1 MGLIENRFDP
11 APGTVGNILTTKV
24 DKIFNWAR
32 KSSLWP
38 MQFGLAC
45 CAIEMMAVL
54 DPRHDM
60 ARFGAEVF
68 RATPRQ
74 ADLMIVAGTVTEKM
88 APIIKRLY
96 DQMPDPKW
104 VIAMGSCATC
114 GGPYDTYAV
123 TQGVDRLLPVD
134 VYVPGCP
141 PRPEA
146 LLWGLMELQKKIEKM
161 HVLRKGGE
169 AYDFAR
175 AAVRD
180 SLRPVHEGPALR
192 AEQAQAQL
200 KPAPVSGVKR
210 APAPPAAEKPK
221 PAPKPVVQEASIA
234 VTPETPARAS
244 AETAAEI
251 DAPAAA
257 PAAET
262 AAQATAPFH
271 DEKLTLPERM
281 KLAEEMGG
289 DLEVKLFA
297 SMAQTDC
304 GACGWD
310 CQGYAH
316 AIATGETN
324 DISLCVPGESETL
337 DMLKLLMEGAG
348 KPYEGV

>member
-1 MGLIENRFDP
+1 MGLIENRFDFP
-11 APGTVGNILTTKV
+11 AGSAGNILTTKV
-24 DKIFNWAR
+24 DKFFNWAR

-74 ADLMIVAGTVTEKM
+74 SDLMIVAGTVVEKM
-88 APIIKRLY
+88 APIVRRLY

-123 TQGVDRLLPVD
+123 TQGVDRLIPVD

-146 LLWGLMELQKKIEKM
+146 LMWGLMELQKKIEKM

-169 AYDFAR
+169 SYDFAR

-192 AEQAQAQL
+192 VEQL
-200 KPAPVSGVKR
+200 KPAPLSGVK
-210 APAPPAAEKPK
+210 PKPK
-221 PAPKPVVQEASIA
+221 PAPAPKPVA
-234 VTPETPARAS
+234 PKPS
-244 AETAAEI
+244 AATAATEGA
-251 DAPAAA
+251 APTTAVAVVEEA
-257 PAAET
+257 PAAE
-262 AAQATAPFH
+262 AKPAPSVPFH
-271 DEKLTLPERM
+271 DEHLTLAERM
-281 KLAEEMGG
+281 EMAKDG
-289 DLEVKLFA
+289 DLKTKLFA
-297 SMAQTDC
+297 AMAQTDC

-310 CQGYAH
+310 CEGYAE
-316 AIATGETN
+316 AIAIGETK

-337 DMLKLLMEGAG
+337 DMLKALMEAAG
-348 KPYEGV
+348 KEYEGA

>member
-1 MGLIENRFDP
+1 MGLIEDRFESN
-11 APGTVGNILTTKV
+11 VLTTTV
-24 DKIFNWAR
+24 DKFFNWAR

-74 ADLMIVAGTVTEKM
+74 ADLMIVSGTVTEKM
-88 APIIKRLY
+88 APIVRRLW

-123 TQGVDRLLPVD
+123 TQGVDRLIPVD

-146 LLWGLMELQKKIEKM
+146 LIWGLMELQKKIEKM
-161 HVLRKGGE
+161 HILRKGGE

-180 SLRPVHEGPALR
+180 ALRPVHEGPALR
-192 AEQAQAQL
+192 AEQAAQL
-200 KPAPVSGVKR
+200 KPAPISGVKR
-210 APAPPAAEKPK
+210 APAAPAAPK
-221 PAPKPVVQEASIA
+221 PAAAAAATAVLDAPPVSD
-234 VTPETPARAS
+234 
-244 AETAAEI
+244 AEI
-251 DAPAAA
+251 LEAAA
-257 PAAET
+257 PEVPLEQDIEAGASP
-262 AAQATAPFH
+262 AAPFH
-271 DEKLTLPERM
+271 RDDLTLPERM
-281 KLAEEMGG
+281 SLANEMGG
-289 DLEVKLFA
+289 KWETKLFA
-297 SMAQTDC
+297 AMAQTDC

-310 CQGYAH
+310 CEGYAN
-316 AIATGETN
+316 ALATGETD

-337 DMLKLLMEGAG
+337 DMLELLMKEQG
-348 KPYEGV
+348 KSYSGV

>member
-1 MGLIENRFDP
+1 MGLIENRFDSN
-11 APGTVGNILTTKV
+11 VLTSTV
-24 DKIFNWAR
+24 DKFFNWAR

-74 ADLMIVAGTVTEKM
+74 SDLMIVSGTVTEKM
-88 APIIKRLY
+88 APIVRRLW
-96 DQMPDPKW
+96 DQMPEPKW

-123 TQGVDRLLPVD
+123 TQGVDRLIPVD
-134 VYVPGCP
+134 VYIPGCP

-146 LLWGLMELQKKIEKM
+146 LIWGLMELQKKIEKM
-161 HVLRKGGE
+161 HILRKGGE

-192 AEQAQAQL
+192 TEQAQL

-210 APAPPAAEKPK
+210 EPAPPKATK
-221 PAPKPVVQEASIA
+221 PAVSSGEPATSPAPGTAE
-234 VTPETPARAS
+234 PETT
-244 AETAAEI
+244 TAAVLE
-251 DAPAAA
+251 AAA
-257 PAAET
+257 PEVVPGET
-262 AAQATAPFH
+262 TDGASPGAPFH
-271 DEKLTLPERM
+271 REDLTLPERM
-281 KLAEEMGG
+281 QMADEMGG
-289 DLEVKLFA
+289 KWETKLFA
-297 SMAQTDC
+297 AMAQTDC

-310 CQGYAH
+310 CEGYAN
-316 AIATGETN
+316 AIATGETK

-337 DMLKLLMEGAG
+337 DMLVALMKEKGRD
-348 KPYEGV
+348 YEGG

>member
-11 APGTVGNILTTKV
+11 NFLTTTV
-24 DKIFNWAR
+24 DKFFNWAR

-74 ADLMIVAGTVTEKM
+74 SDLMIVAGTVTEKM
-88 APIIKRLY
+88 APIVRRLY
-96 DQMPDPKW
+96 EQMPDPKW

-123 TQGVDRLLPVD
+123 TQGVDRLVPVD

-161 HVLRKGGE
+161 HVLRKGGY

-175 AAVRD
+175 ASLRD

-192 AEQAQAQL
+192 AEQAQQL
-200 KPAPVSGVKR
+200 RPAPLFGVKR
-210 APAPPAAEKPK
+210 TAVAETRPAAKVTTTAAATAVAEPEAAAIQQEVAAGEVSPAPEAAEGAS
-221 PAPKPVVQEASIA
+221 PAV
-234 VTPETPARAS
+234 
-244 AETAAEI
+244 
-251 DAPAAA
+251 
-257 PAAET
+257 
-262 AAQATAPFH
+262 PFH
-271 DEKLTLPERM
+271 NENLTLPERM
-281 KLAEEMGG
+281 DLAKQIGG
-289 DLEVKLFA
+289 GLQVNLFA
-297 SMAQTDC
+297 AMAQTD
-304 GACGWD
+304 
-310 CQGYAH
+310 
-316 AIATGETN
+316 
-324 DISLCVPGESETL
+324 
-337 DMLKLLMEGAG
+337 
-348 KPYEGV
+348 

>member
-1 MGLIENRFDP
+1 MGLIEERFDSN
-11 APGTVGNILTTKV
+11 VLTTSV

-74 ADLMIVAGTVTEKM
+74 ADLMIVSGTVTEKM
-88 APIIKRLY
+88 APIVRRLW

-123 TQGVDRLLPVD
+123 TQGVDRLIPVD
-134 VYVPGCP
+134 VYIPGCP

-146 LLWGLMELQKKIEKM
+146 LIWGLMELQKKIEKM
-161 HVLRKGGE
+161 HILRKGGE

-180 SLRPVHEGPALR
+180 SLRPGHEGPALR
-192 AEQAQAQL
+192 AEQVTQL
-200 KPAPVSGVKR
+200 KQAPVSGVKR
-210 APAPPAAEKPK
+210 VPTPPSAAKPAPAPK
-221 PAPKPVVQEASIA
+221 A
-234 VTPETPARAS
+234 VAT
-244 AETAAEI
+244 
-251 DAPAAA
+251 AA
-257 PAAET
+257 PAATGEVSEAEIQQAAAPEIPLEQT
-262 AAQATAPFH
+262 AEAGASPAAPFH
-271 DEKLTLPERM
+271 RDDLTLPERM
-281 KLAEEMGG
+281 SMAKEMGDG
-289 DLEVKLFA
+289 WETRLFA
-297 SMAQTDC
+297 AMAQTDC

-310 CQGYAH
+310 CEGYAH
-316 AIATGETN
+316 AIATGETD

-337 DMLKLLMEGAG
+337 DILELLMKEAG
-348 KPYEGV
+348 KPYSGT

>member
-1 MGLIENRFDP
+1 MGLIENRFESN
-11 APGTVGNILTTKV
+11 VLTTTV
-24 DKIFNWAR
+24 DKFFNWAR

-74 ADLMIVAGTVTEKM
+74 ADLMIVSGTVTEKM
-88 APIIKRLY
+88 APIVRRLW

-123 TQGVDRLLPVD
+123 TQGVDRLIPVD

-146 LLWGLMELQKKIEKM
+146 LIWGLMELQKKIEKM
-161 HVLRKGGE
+161 HILRKGGE

-180 SLRPVHEGPALR
+180 SLRPAHEGPALR
-192 AEQAQAQL
+192 AEQAAQL
-200 KPAPVSGVKR
+200 KPAPMSGVKR
-210 APAPPAAEKPK
+210 APAA
-221 PAPKPVVQEASIA
+221 PAPPK
-234 VTPETPARAS
+234 
-244 AETAAEI
+244 
-251 DAPAAA
+251 AAA
-257 PAAET
+257 PAAV
-262 AAQATAPFH
+262 AAEGVEAVSEAEIQQAAAPEIPLDQDAEAGASPAVPFH
-271 DEKLTLPERM
+271 RDDLTLPERM
-281 KLAEEMGG
+281 AMAEEMGNG
-289 DLEVKLFA
+289 WETRMFA
-297 SMAQTDC
+297 AMAQTDC

-310 CQGYAH
+310 CEGYAN
-316 AIATGETN
+316 ALATAETD

-337 DMLKLLMEGAG
+337 DMLKLLMEEKG
-348 KPYEGV
+348 KSYTGL

>member
-1 MGLIENRFDP
+1 MGLIEARFDENN
-11 APGTVGNILTTKV
+11 VLTTTV
-24 DKIFNWAR
+24 DKFFNWAR

-74 ADLMIVAGTVTEKM
+74 ADLMIVSGTVTEKM
-88 APIIKRLY
+88 APIVRRLW

-123 TQGVDRLLPVD
+123 TQGVDRLIPVD

-146 LLWGLMELQKKIEKM
+146 LIWGLMELQKKIEKM
-161 HVLRKGGE
+161 HILRKGGE

-180 SLRPVHEGPALR
+180 ALRPQHEGPALR
-192 AEQAQAQL
+192 AEQAAQL
-200 KPAPVSGVKR
+200 KQAPVSGVKR
-210 APAPPAAEKPK
+210 APAPPAAPK
-221 PAPKPVVQEASIA
+221 PAA
-234 VTPETPARAS
+234 V
-244 AETAAEI
+244 AA
-251 DAPAAA
+251 APAAA
-257 PAAET
+257 PAEGEVSEAEIQQ
-262 AAQATAPFH
+262 AAAPEIPLDQDAQTGASPEVPFH
-271 DEKLTLPERM
+271 RDDLTLPERM
-281 KLAEEMGG
+281 EMAK
-289 DLEVKLFA
+289 EVGNKWETRLFA
-297 SMAQTDC
+297 AMAQTDC

-310 CQGYAH
+310 CEGYAN
-316 AIATGETN
+316 ALATGETD

-337 DMLKLLMEGAG
+337 DMLKLLMEEQG
-348 KPYEGV
+348 KSYSGL

>member
-1 MGLIENRFDP
+1 MGLIENRFESN
-11 APGTVGNILTTKV
+11 VLTTTV
-24 DKIFNWAR
+24 DKFFNWAR

-74 ADLMIVAGTVTEKM
+74 ADLMIVSGTVTEKR
-88 APIIKRLY
+88 APIVRRLW

-123 TQGVDRLLPVD
+123 TQGVDRLIPVD

-146 LLWGLMELQKKIEKM
+146 LIWGLMELQKKIEKM
-161 HVLRKGGE
+161 HILRKGGE

-180 SLRPVHEGPALR
+180 ALRPAHEGPALR
-192 AEQAQAQL
+192 AEQAAQL
-200 KPAPVSGVKR
+200 KQAPISGVKR
-210 APAPPAAEKPK
+210 APAPP
-221 PAPKPVVQEASIA
+221 PAPKPAA
-234 VTPETPARAS
+234 VP
-244 AETAAEI
+244 
-251 DAPAAA
+251 AA
-257 PAAET
+257 PAAEGAEGAEVT
-262 AAQATAPFH
+262 EAEIQQAAAPEIPLDQEAQAGASPAAPFH
-271 DEKLTLPERM
+271 RDDLTLPERM
-281 KLAEEMGG
+281 AMAQEMGNG
-289 DLEVKLFA
+289 WETRLFA
-297 SMAQTDC
+297 AMAQTDC

-310 CQGYAH
+310 CEGYAN
-316 AIATGETN
+316 AIATGETD

-337 DMLKLLMEGAG
+337 DMLELLMKEKG
-348 KPYEGV
+348 KSYSGV

>member
-1 MGLIENRFDP
+1 MGLIESRFDEN
-11 APGTVGNILTTKV
+11 VLTTTV
-24 DKIFNWAR
+24 DKFFNWAR

-74 ADLMIVAGTVTEKM
+74 ADLMIVSGTVTEKM
-88 APIIKRLY
+88 APIVRRLW

-123 TQGVDRLLPVD
+123 TQGVDRLIPVD
-134 VYVPGCP
+134 VYIPGCP

-146 LLWGLMELQKKIEKM
+146 LIWGLMELQKKIEKM

-180 SLRPVHEGPALR
+180 SLRPQHEGPALR
-192 AEQAQAQL
+192 AEQAAQL
-200 KPAPVSGVKR
+200 KQAPVSGVKR
-210 APAPPAAEKPK
+210 APAPPAAQK
-221 PAPKPVVQEASIA
+221 PAPAPVPVPVPGEGA
-234 VTPETPARAS
+234 TTE
-244 AETAAEI
+244 EI
-251 DAPAAA
+251 LEAAA
-257 PAAET
+257 PEIVPSEVAET
-262 AAQATAPFH
+262 GASPAVPFH
-271 DEKLTLPERM
+271 REDLMLTERM
-281 KLAEEMGG
+281 ALANEMGG
-289 DLEVKLFA
+289 KFETKLFA
-297 SMAQTDC
+297 AMAQTDC

-310 CQGYAH
+310 CEGYAN
-316 AIATGETN
+316 AIASGETD

-337 DMLKLLMEGAG
+337 DMLKLLMEEAG
-348 KPYEGV
+348 KPFTGA

>member
-1 MGLIENRFDP
+1 MGLIENRFESN
-11 APGTVGNILTTKV
+11 VLTSTV
-24 DKIFNWAR
+24 DKFFNWAR

-74 ADLMIVAGTVTEKM
+74 ADLMIVSGTVTEKM
-88 APIIKRLY
+88 APIVRRLW

-123 TQGVDRLLPVD
+123 TQGVDRLIPVD
-134 VYVPGCP
+134 VYIPGCP

-146 LLWGLMELQKKIEKM
+146 LIWGLMELQKKIEKM
-161 HVLRKGGE
+161 HILRKGGE

-192 AEQAQAQL
+192 AEQAAQL
-200 KPAPVSGVKR
+200 KQAPVSGVKR
-210 APAPPAAEKPK
+210 APAPPAPPK
-221 PAPKPVVQEASIA
+221 PAAPV
-234 VTPETPARAS
+234 
-244 AETAAEI
+244 
-251 DAPAAA
+251 AAA
-257 PAAET
+257 PAPVAEADAGVSQT
-262 AAQATAPFH
+262 AIEQAAAPEVVSGDASDGASPAVPFH
-271 DEKLTLPERM
+271 RDDLTLPERM
-281 KLAEEMGG
+281 DMAQQIGG
-289 DLEVKLFA
+289 KWETRMFA
-297 SMAQTDC
+297 AMAQTDC

-310 CQGYAH
+310 CEGYAN
-316 AIATGETN
+316 ALATGETD

-337 DMLKLLMEGAG
+337 DMLKTLMEEKGKSYTGA
-348 KPYEGV
+348 

>member
-1 MGLIENRFDP
+1 MGLIEGQFNS
-11 APGTVGNILTTKV
+11 NLLTTSV

-74 ADLMIVAGTVTEKM
+74 ADLMIVSGTVTEKM
-88 APIIKRLY
+88 APIVRRLW

-123 TQGVDRLLPVD
+123 TQGVDRLIPVD
-134 VYVPGCP
+134 VYIPGCP

-146 LLWGLMELQKKIEKM
+146 LIWGLMELQKKIEKM
-161 HVLRKGGE
+161 HILRKGGE

-180 SLRPVHEGPALR
+180 TLRPAHEGPALR
-192 AEQAQAQL
+192 AEQAAQL
-200 KPAPVSGVKR
+200 RPAPVSGIKR
-210 APAPPAAEKPK
+210 APAEEKPK
-221 PAPKPVVQEASIA
+221 PAPKAVAAVAEGEAS
-234 VTPETPARAS
+234 VTE
-244 AETAAEI
+244 AELHE
-251 DAPAAA
+251 AAA
-257 PAAET
+257 PELIPGDSDDGASPA
-262 AAQATAPFH
+262 APFH
-271 DEKLTLPERM
+271 REDLTLPERM
-281 KLAEEMGG
+281 ELANEMGG
-289 DLEVKLFA
+289 KFETKLFA
-297 SMAQTDC
+297 AMAQTDC

-310 CQGYAH
+310 CEGYAN
-316 AIATGETN
+316 AIASGETD
-324 DISLCVPGESETL
+324 DISLCVPGESETF
-337 DMLKLLMEGAG
+337 DMLKALMEQAG
-348 KPYEGV
+348 KPFSG

>member
-1 MGLIENRFDP
+1 MGLIEERFDSN
-11 APGTVGNILTTKV
+11 VLTTSV

-74 ADLMIVAGTVTEKM
+74 ADLMIVSGTVTEKM
-88 APIIKRLY
+88 APIVRRLW

-123 TQGVDRLLPVD
+123 TQGVDRLVPVD
-134 VYVPGCP
+134 VYIPGCP

-146 LLWGLMELQKKIEKM
+146 LIWGLMELQKKIEKM
-161 HVLRKGGE
+161 HILRKGGE

-180 SLRPVHEGPALR
+180 SLRPAHEGPALR
-192 AEQAQAQL
+192 AEQAAQL

-210 APAPPAAEKPK
+210 APAPPAAPK
-221 PAPKPVVQEASIA
+221 AAPAA
-234 VTPETPARAS
+234 V
-244 AETAAEI
+244 
-251 DAPAAA
+251 AAA
-257 PAAET
+257 PAGAATEEVT
-262 AAQATAPFH
+262 QSDIQQAAAPEIPAAQDAGASPAVPFH
-271 DEKLTLPERM
+271 RDDLTLPERM
-281 KLAEEMGG
+281 AMATEMGAG
-289 DLEVKLFA
+289 WETKLFA
-297 SMAQTDC
+297 AMAQTDC

-310 CQGYAH
+310 CEGYAN
-316 AIATGETN
+316 AIATGETD

-337 DMLKLLMEGAG
+337 DMLELLMKEAG
-348 KPYEGV
+348 KPYSGT

>member
-1 MGLIENRFDP
+1 MGLIENRFDFP
-11 APGTVGNILTTKV
+11 AGSAGNILTTKV
-24 DKIFNWAR
+24 DKFFNWAR

-74 ADLMIVAGTVTEKM
+74 SDLMIVAGTVVEKM
-88 APIIKRLY
+88 APIIRRLY

-146 LLWGLMELQKKIEKM
+146 LMWGLMELQKKIEKM

-169 AYDFAR
+169 SYDFAR

-180 SLRPVHEGPALR
+180 SIRPVHEGPALR
-192 AEQAQAQL
+192 VEQL
-200 KPAPVSGVKR
+200 KPAPLSGVKR
-210 APAPPAAEKPK
+210 VPVVAKPK
-221 PAPKPVVQEASIA
+221 AAPAPKPAVAEAGVA
-234 VTPETPARAS
+234 V
-244 AETAAEI
+244 AEATTAEVAVAEVAAEAKP
-251 DAPAAA
+251 APS
-257 PAAET
+257 E
-262 AAQATAPFH
+262 PFH
-271 DEKLTLPERM
+271 DEHLTLTERM
-281 KLAEEMGG
+281 EMAKDG
-289 DLEVKLFA
+289 DLKTKLFA
-297 SMAQTDC
+297 AMAQTDC

-310 CQGYAH
+310 CEGYAA
-316 AIATGETN
+316 AIASDETK

-337 DMLKLLMEGAG
+337 DMLKALMEAAG
-348 KPYEGV
+348 KEYEGA

>member
-1 MGLIENRFDP
+1 MGLIESRFDESN
-11 APGTVGNILTTKV
+11 VLTTTV
-24 DKIFNWAR
+24 DKFFNWAR

-74 ADLMIVAGTVTEKM
+74 ADLMIVSGTVTEKM
-88 APIIKRLY
+88 APIVRRLW

-123 TQGVDRLLPVD
+123 TQGVDRLIPVD
-134 VYVPGCP
+134 VYIPGCP

-146 LLWGLMELQKKIEKM
+146 LIWGLMELQKKIEKM
-161 HVLRKGGE
+161 HILRKGGE

-180 SLRPVHEGPALR
+180 ALRPQHEGPALR
-192 AEQAQAQL
+192 AEQAAQL

-210 APAPPAAEKPK
+210 APAPPAPPK
-221 PAPKPVVQEASIA
+221 AAPAPV
-234 VTPETPARAS
+234 
-244 AETAAEI
+244 
-251 DAPAAA
+251 AAA
-257 PAAET
+257 PAEGEVTEAEIQQ
-262 AAQATAPFH
+262 AAAPEVVAEGVAEAGASPAVPFH
-271 DEKLTLPERM
+271 RDDLTLPERM
-281 KLAEEMGG
+281 EMAKELG
-289 DLEVKLFA
+289 DGWETRLFA
-297 SMAQTDC
+297 AMAQTDC

-310 CQGYAH
+310 CEGYAH
-316 AIATGETN
+316 AIATGETD
-324 DISLCVPGESETL
+324 DISLCVPGETETL
-337 DMLKLLMEGAG
+337 DMLKLLMEEAG
-348 KPYEGV
+348 KPYSGA

>member
-1 MGLIENRFDP
+1 MGLIENRFDF
-11 APGTVGNILTTKV
+11 APGTAGNILTTKV
-24 DKIFNWAR
+24 DKFFNWAR

-74 ADLMIVAGTVTEKM
+74 SDLMIVAGTVVEKM
-88 APIIKRLY
+88 APIVRRLY

-123 TQGVDRLLPVD
+123 TQGVDRLVPVD

-146 LLWGLMELQKKIEKM
+146 LMWGLMELQKKIEKM
-161 HVLRKGGE
+161 HILRKGGE

-192 AEQAQAQL
+192 AEQAAQL
-200 KPAPVSGVKR
+200 KPAPMSGVKR
-210 APAPPAAEKPK
+210 TPTPPKAAKPAA
-221 PAPKPVVQEASIA
+221 V
-234 VTPETPARAS
+234 AS
-244 AETAAEI
+244 APSPAGE
-251 DAPAAA
+251 APAATQA
-257 PAAET
+257 VASATT
-262 AAQATAPFH
+262 AAAVLEAAAPEVIPGEAKDGASPAVPFH
-271 DEKLTLPERM
+271 REDLTLPERM
-281 KLAEEMGG
+281 QMAEEIGG
-289 DLEVKLFA
+289 KWETKLFA
-297 SMAQTDC
+297 AMAQTDC

-310 CQGYAH
+310 CEGYAE
-316 AIATGETN
+316 AIASGETK
-324 DISLCVPGESETL
+324 DITLCVPGETETL
-337 DMLKLLMEGAG
+337 DMLKILMEEKGRE
-348 KPYEGV
+348 YEG

>member
-1 MGLIENRFDP
+1 MGLMESRFDSN
-11 APGTVGNILTTKV
+11 VLTTTV
-24 DKIFNWAR
+24 DKFFNWAR

-74 ADLMIVAGTVTEKM
+74 ADLMIVSGTVTEKM
-88 APIIKRLY
+88 APIVRRLW
-96 DQMPDPKW
+96 DQMPEPKW

-123 TQGVDRLLPVD
+123 TQGVDRLIPVD
-134 VYVPGCP
+134 VYIPGCP

-180 SLRPVHEGPALR
+180 AVRPGHEGPALR
-192 AEQAQAQL
+192 AEQAAVAQL
-200 KPAPVSGVKR
+200 TPAEPEPVAGPVATAAVATPVEAPAAKPVAVAEVAPVAEPV
-210 APAPPAAEKPK
+210 PAAEP
-221 PAPKPVVQEASIA
+221 
-234 VTPETPARAS
+234 
-244 AETAAEI
+244 
-251 DAPAAA
+251 APAAA
-257 PAAET
+257 PET
-262 AAQATAPFH
+262 PVSGASADAPFH
-271 DEKLTLPERM
+271 RDDLPLPER
-281 KLAEEMGG
+281 LALAKTWEQKM
-289 DLEVKLFA
+289 FA

-310 CQGYAH
+310 CEGYAH
-316 AIATGETN
+316 AIATGETD
-324 DISLCVPGESETL
+324 DISLCVPGEAETL
-337 DMLKLLMEGAG
+337 DALKKLMEEAG
-348 KPYEGV
+348 KKYSGA

>member
-1 MGLIENRFDP
+1 MGLIENRFDFP
-11 APGTVGNILTTKV
+11 AGSAGNILTTKV
-24 DKIFNWAR
+24 DKFFNWAR

-74 ADLMIVAGTVTEKM
+74 SDLMIVAGTVVEKM
-88 APIIKRLY
+88 APIIRRLY
-96 DQMPDPKW
+96 DQMPEPKW

-146 LLWGLMELQKKIEKM
+146 LMWGLMELQKKIEKM

-169 AYDFAR
+169 SYDFAR

-192 AEQAQAQL
+192 VEQL
-200 KPAPVSGVKR
+200 KPAPLSGVKR
-210 APAPPAAEKPK
+210 EPQAPKPK
-221 PAPKPVVQEASIA
+221 AAPKPVAA
-234 VTPETPARAS
+234 A
-244 AETAAEI
+244 TAAQ
-251 DAPAAA
+251 PAAEGAGATTAAAVVEEA
-257 PAAET
+257 PAAEAK
-262 AAQATAPFH
+262 AAPSVPFH
-271 DEKLTLPERM
+271 DEHLTLAERM
-281 KLAEEMGG
+281 DLAKDG
-289 DLEVKLFA
+289 DLKTKLFA
-297 SMAQTDC
+297 AMAQTDC

-310 CQGYAH
+310 CEGYAE
-316 AIATGETN
+316 AIATGETK

-337 DMLKLLMEGAG
+337 DMLKALMEAAG
-348 KPYEGV
+348 KEYEGA

>member
-1 MGLIENRFDP
+1 MGLIESRFEP
-11 APGTVGNILTTKV
+11 NVLTTSV

-74 ADLMIVAGTVTEKM
+74 ADLMIVSGTVTEKM
-88 APIIKRLY
+88 APIVRRLW

-123 TQGVDRLLPVD
+123 TQGVDRLIPVD
-134 VYVPGCP
+134 VYIPGCP

-146 LLWGLMELQKKIEKM
+146 LIWGLMELQKKIEKM
-161 HVLRKGGE
+161 HILRKGGE

-180 SLRPVHEGPALR
+180 SLRPAHEGPALR
-192 AEQAQAQL
+192 AEQAAQL
-200 KPAPVSGVKR
+200 KPAPISGVKR
-210 APAPPAAEKPK
+210 APAAPAPPKAAPAA
-221 PAPKPVVQEASIA
+221 V
-234 VTPETPARAS
+234 
-244 AETAAEI
+244 
-251 DAPAAA
+251 AAA
-257 PAAET
+257 PAGDTATAVAVTEAEIEQ
-262 AAQATAPFH
+262 AAAPEVVPGEATDGASPAAPFH
-271 DEKLTLPERM
+271 REDLMLTERM
-281 KLAEEMGG
+281 QLANEMGG
-289 DLEVKLFA
+289 KWETKLFA
-297 SMAQTDC
+297 AMAQTDC

-310 CQGYAH
+310 CEGYAN
-316 AIATGETN
+316 ALATGETD

-337 DMLKLLMEGAG
+337 DMLKALMEEKGKSFTGA
-348 KPYEGV
+348 

>member
-1 MGLIENRFDP
+1 MGLIENRFDF
-11 APGTVGNILTTKV
+11 APGTAGNILTTKV
-24 DKIFNWAR
+24 DKFFNWAR

-74 ADLMIVAGTVTEKM
+74 SDLMIVAGTVVEKM
-88 APIIKRLY
+88 APIVRRLY
-96 DQMPDPKW
+96 DQMPEPKW

-123 TQGVDRLLPVD
+123 TQGVDRLVPVD

-146 LLWGLMELQKKIEKM
+146 LMWGLMELQKKIEKM

-169 AYDFAR
+169 SYDFAR
-175 AAVRD
+175 SAVRD
-180 SLRPVHEGPALR
+180 SIRPGHEGPALR
-192 AEQAQAQL
+192 IEQL
-200 KPAPVSGVKR
+200 KPAPMSGVKR
-210 APAPPAAEKPK
+210 VPTAEKPK
-221 PAPKPVVQEASIA
+221 AAPKP
-234 VTPETPARAS
+234 
-244 AETAAEI
+244 
-251 DAPAAA
+251 APAAA
-257 PAAET
+257 AAGGVTAGEAAGAT
-262 AAQATAPFH
+262 AAVLEAAAPEVVPESGASPAVAFH
-271 DEKLTLPERM
+271 NENLTLPERM
-281 KLAEEMGG
+281 KIAEEMGA
-289 DLEVKLFA
+289 DLKMKLFA
-297 SMAQTDC
+297 AMAQTDC

-310 CQGYAH
+310 CEGYAE
-316 AIATGETN
+316 AIATGETK

-337 DMLKLLMEGAG
+337 DVLKALMEAAG
-348 KPYEGV
+348 KEFEGA

>member
-1 MGLIENRFDP
+1 MGLIENRFDFP
-11 APGTVGNILTTKV
+11 PGSTANILTTKV
-24 DKIFNWAR
+24 DKFFNWAR

-74 ADLMIVAGTVTEKM
+74 SDLMIVAGTVVEKM
-88 APIIKRLY
+88 APIIRRLY
-96 DQMPDPKW
+96 DQMPEPKW

-146 LLWGLMELQKKIEKM
+146 LMWGLMELQKKIEKM

-169 AYDFAR
+169 SYDFAR

-192 AEQAQAQL
+192 VEQL
-200 KPAPVSGVKR
+200 KPAPLAGVKR
-210 APAPPAAEKPK
+210 VPTPEKPKAAPKAAATAAPPAA
-221 PAPKPVVQEASIA
+221 PAGEAA
-234 VTPETPARAS
+234 GV
-244 AETAAEI
+244 TAAVLE
-251 DAPAAA
+251 AAA
-257 PAAET
+257 PEVVPAAPSV
-262 AAQATAPFH
+262 PFH
-271 DEKLTLPERM
+271 DEHLTLAERM
-281 KLAEEMGG
+281 QLAEGG
-289 DLEVKLFA
+289 DLKTKLFA
-297 SMAQTDC
+297 AMAQTDC

-310 CQGYAH
+310 CEGYAE
-316 AIATGETN
+316 AIANGETK

-337 DMLKLLMEGAG
+337 DMLKSLMEAAG
-348 KPYEGV
+348 KEYEGA

>member
-11 APGTVGNILTTKV
+11 NVLTTSV

-74 ADLMIVAGTVTEKM
+74 SDLMIVAGTVVEKM
-88 APIIKRLY
+88 APIVKRLY

-123 TQGVDRLLPVD
+123 TQGVDRLVPVD

-146 LLWGLMELQKKIEKM
+146 LMWGLMELQKKIERM

-180 SLRPVHEGPALR
+180 SLRPTHEGPALR
-192 AEQAQAQL
+192 AEQAAQL

-210 APAPPAAEKPK
+210 VPTPPK
-221 PAPKPVVQEASIA
+221 
-234 VTPETPARAS
+234 
-244 AETAAEI
+244 
-251 DAPAAA
+251 PAAA
-257 PAAET
+257 PRPAA
-262 AAQATAPFH
+262 AASSSATAVAEAPAGIQAEVREAAAPEVVPESGASPAAAFH
-271 DEKLTLPERM
+271 NENLTLPERM
-281 KLAEEMGG
+281 ELAKDG
-289 DLEVKLFA
+289 DLKTKLFA
-297 SMAQTDC
+297 AMAQTDC

-310 CQGYAH
+310 CEGYAE
-316 AIATGETN
+316 AIATAETK

-337 DMLKLLMEGAG
+337 DMLKQLMDAAGKEYEGA
-348 KPYEGV
+348 

>member
-11 APGTVGNILTTKV
+11 NSLTTTV
-24 DKIFNWAR
+24 DKFFNWAR

-74 ADLMIVAGTVTEKM
+74 SDLMIVAGTVVEKM
-88 APIIKRLY
+88 APIVKRLY

-123 TQGVDRLLPVD
+123 TQGVDRLVPVD

-146 LLWGLMELQKKIEKM
+146 LIWGLMELQKKIEKM
-161 HVLRKGGE
+161 HILRKGGE

-192 AEQAQAQL
+192 AEQAAQL
-200 KPAPVSGVKR
+200 KPAPISGIKR
-210 APAPPAAEKPK
+210 SPTPPK
-221 PAPKPVVQEASIA
+221 PA
-234 VTPETPARAS
+234 
-244 AETAAEI
+244 AA
-251 DAPAAA
+251 AKPAAA
-257 PAAET
+257 PAA
-262 AAQATAPFH
+262 AATATATATQEEVLEGAAPEIVADAGASPAVPFH
-271 DEKLTLPERM
+271 NENLNLTERM
-281 KLAEEMGG
+281 ELAKDG
-289 DLEVKLFA
+289 DLKTKLFA
-297 SMAQTDC
+297 AMAQTDC

-310 CQGYAH
+310 CEGYGEAL
-316 AIATGETN
+316 ATGETK

-337 DMLKLLMEGAG
+337 DMLVELMKAAGKDYEGA
-348 KPYEGV
+348 

>member
-1 MGLIENRFDP
+1 MGLIENRFESN
-11 APGTVGNILTTKV
+11 VLTTTV
-24 DKIFNWAR
+24 DKFFNWAR

-74 ADLMIVAGTVTEKM
+74 ADLMIVSGTVTEKM
-88 APIIKRLY
+88 APIVRRLW

-104 VIAMGSCATC
+104 VMAMGSCATC

-123 TQGVDRLLPVD
+123 TQGVDRLIPVD
-134 VYVPGCP
+134 VYIPGCP

-146 LLWGLMELQKKIEKM
+146 LMWGLIELQKKIEKM
-161 HVLRKGGE
+161 HILRKGGE

-180 SLRPVHEGPALR
+180 SLRPAHEGPALR
-192 AEQAQAQL
+192 AEQAAQL
-200 KPAPVSGVKR
+200 KQAPISGIKR
-210 APAPPAAEKPK
+210 APAPPAAPKAK
-221 PAPKPVVQEASIA
+221 PAVTEA
-234 VTPETPARAS
+234 PAEGEVS
-244 AETAAEI
+244 QTEI
-251 DAPAAA
+251 EQAAA
-257 PAAET
+257 PELVPADGTDGASP
-262 AAQATAPFH
+262 AVPFH
-271 DEKLTLPERM
+271 RDDLTLPERM
-281 KLAEEMGG
+281 GMANEMGAG
-289 DLEVKLFA
+289 WETKLFA
-297 SMAQTDC
+297 AMAQTDC

-310 CQGYAH
+310 CEGYAN
-316 AIATGETN
+316 AIATGETD

-337 DMLKLLMEGAG
+337 DMLELLMKEAG
-348 KPYEGV
+348 KTYSGV

>member
-1 MGLIENRFDP
+1 MGLIEGRFDSN
-11 APGTVGNILTTKV
+11 VLTTSV

-74 ADLMIVAGTVTEKM
+74 ADLMIVSGTVTEKM
-88 APIIKRLY
+88 APIVRRLW

-123 TQGVDRLLPVD
+123 TQGVDRLIPVD

-146 LLWGLMELQKKIEKM
+146 LIWGLMELQKKIEKM
-161 HVLRKGGE
+161 HILRKGGE

-180 SLRPVHEGPALR
+180 SLRPAHEGPALR
-192 AEQAQAQL
+192 AEQAAQL
-200 KPAPVSGVKR
+200 KPAPISGVKR
-210 APAPPAAEKPK
+210 APAAPAP
-221 PAPKPVVQEASIA
+221 PKPVAAAAA
-234 VTPETPARAS
+234 VATEEGGVVT
-244 AETAAEI
+244 EAEI
-251 DAPAAA
+251 QQAAA
-257 PAAET
+257 PEIPLDQD
-262 AAQATAPFH
+262 AQAGASPAAPFH
-271 DEKLTLPERM
+271 RDDLTLPERM
-281 KLAEEMGG
+281 AMAQEMGNG
-289 DLEVKLFA
+289 WETRLFA
-297 SMAQTDC
+297 AMAQTDC

-310 CQGYAH
+310 CEGYAN
-316 AIATGETN
+316 AIATGETD

-337 DMLKLLMEGAG
+337 DMLELLMKEKG
-348 KPYEGV
+348 KSYSGV

>member
-1 MGLIENRFDP
+1 MGLIENRFDSN
-11 APGTVGNILTTKV
+11 VLTTSV
-24 DKIFNWAR
+24 DKFFNWAR

-74 ADLMIVAGTVTEKM
+74 ADLMIVSGTVTEKM
-88 APIIKRLY
+88 APIVRRLW

-104 VIAMGSCATC
+104 VISMGSCATC

-123 TQGVDRLLPVD
+123 TQGVDRLIPVD
-134 VYVPGCP
+134 VYIPGCP

-146 LLWGLMELQKKIEKM
+146 LMWGLMELQKKIEKM
-161 HVLRKGGE
+161 HILRKGGE

-180 SLRPVHEGPALR
+180 SLRPAHEGPALR
-192 AEQAQAQL
+192 AEQAAQL
-200 KPAPVSGVKR
+200 KPAPISGVKR
-210 APAPPAAEKPK
+210 APAPAA
-221 PAPKPVVQEASIA
+221 APKAK
-234 VTPETPARAS
+234 
-244 AETAAEI
+244 
-251 DAPAAA
+251 PAAA
-257 PAAET
+257 PAAESPAPGIEAVT
-262 AAQATAPFH
+262 EAEIQQIAAPEVTPGDATDGVSPAAPFH
-271 DEKLTLPERM
+271 REDLTLPERM
-281 KLAEEMGG
+281 QMAGEMGG
-289 DLEVKLFA
+289 KWETKLFA
-297 SMAQTDC
+297 AMAQTDC

-310 CQGYAH
+310 CEGYAN

-337 DMLKLLMEGAG
+337 DMLKMLMEEAG
-348 KPYEGV
+348 KEYEGA

>member
-1 MGLIENRFDP
+1 
-11 APGTVGNILTTKV
+11 
-24 DKIFNWAR
+24 
-32 KSSLWP
+32 

-74 ADLMIVAGTVTEKM
+74 ADLMIVSGTVTEKM
-88 APIIKRLY
+88 APIVRRLW

-123 TQGVDRLLPVD
+123 TQGVDRLVPVD

-146 LLWGLMELQKKIEKM
+146 LIWGLMELQKKIEKM

-180 SLRPVHEGPALR
+180 SLRPAHEGPALR
-192 AEQAQAQL
+192 AEQAAQL
-200 KPAPVSGVKR
+200 RPAPVSGVKR
-210 APAPPAAEKPK
+210 APAPEKPK
-221 PAPKPVVQEASIA
+221 PAPKPAAPASIA
-234 VTPETPARAS
+234 APEPQ
-244 AETAAEI
+244 AEVAPAEI
-251 DAPAAA
+251 QQVAA
-257 PAAET
+257 PEVVPSEKTDGASPA
-262 AAQATAPFH
+262 APFH
-271 DEKLTLPERM
+271 KEGLTLPERM
-281 KLAEEMGG
+281 EMAQQIGG
-289 DLEVKLFA
+289 KWETKLFA
-297 SMAQTDC
+297 AMAQTDC

-310 CQGYAH
+310 CEGYAN
-316 AIATGETN
+316 AIAAGETK
-324 DISLCVPGESETL
+324 DISLCTPGEAETL
-337 DMLKLLMEGAG
+337 DALKKLMEEAG
-348 KPYEGV
+348 KEYEGA

>member
-1 MGLIENRFDP
+1 MGLIENRFESN
-11 APGTVGNILTTKV
+11 VLTTTV
-24 DKIFNWAR
+24 DKFFNWAR

-74 ADLMIVAGTVTEKM
+74 ADLMIVSGTVTEKM
-88 APIIKRLY
+88 APIVRRLW

-123 TQGVDRLLPVD
+123 TQGVDRLIPVD

-146 LLWGLMELQKKIEKM
+146 LIWGLMELQKKIEKM
-161 HVLRKGGE
+161 HILRKGGE

-180 SLRPVHEGPALR
+180 SLRPAHEGPALR
-192 AEQAQAQL
+192 AEQAAQL
-200 KPAPVSGVKR
+200 KPAPISGVKR
-210 APAPPAAEKPK
+210 APAAPAAPK
-221 PAPKPVVQEASIA
+221 AAP
-234 VTPETPARAS
+234 
-244 AETAAEI
+244 
-251 DAPAAA
+251 APAAA
-257 PAAET
+257 VATVEGGVVTEAEIQQAAAPEIPLDQEAET
-262 AAQATAPFH
+262 GASPAAPFH
-271 DEKLTLPERM
+271 RDDLTLPERM
-281 KLAEEMGG
+281 AMAQEMGNG
-289 DLEVKLFA
+289 WETRMFA
-297 SMAQTDC
+297 AMAQTDC

-310 CQGYAH
+310 CEGYAN
-316 AIATGETN
+316 ALATGETD

-337 DMLKLLMEGAG
+337 DMLELLMKEKG
-348 KPYEGV
+348 KSYSGV